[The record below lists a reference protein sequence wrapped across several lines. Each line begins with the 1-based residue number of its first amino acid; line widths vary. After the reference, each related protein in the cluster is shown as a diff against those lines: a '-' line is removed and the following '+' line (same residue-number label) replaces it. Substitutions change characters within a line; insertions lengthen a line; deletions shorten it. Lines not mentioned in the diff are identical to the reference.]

1 MVCDEDQQLTAEA
14 LEAARIAVNKCPTR
28 PTSGEFHGRGPNGRL
43 PVVDVI
49 DGEGYLLMTN
59 QLLLICDKLETPIDN
74 QPQVPKEKGTLG
86 FPGIC
91 FFHAFV
97 TNEMGLS
104 VLFLYELVFILP
116 GDVMHIEGG
125 YAKK

>member
-1 MVCDEDQQLTAEA
+1 
-14 LEAARIAVNKCPTR
+14 
-28 PTSGEFHGRGPNGRL
+28 
-43 PVVDVI
+43 
-49 DGEGYLLMTN
+49 
-59 QLLLICDKLETPIDN
+59 
-74 QPQVPKEKGTLG
+74 VPKEKGTLG

>member
-1 MVCDEDQQLTAEA
+1 M
-14 LEAARIAVNKCPTR
+14 N
-28 PTSGEFHGRGPNGRL
+28 GRG
-43 PVVDVI
+43 
-49 DGEGYLLMTN
+49 
-59 QLLLICDKLETPIDN
+59 
-74 QPQVPKEKGTLG
+74 PKEKGTLG
-86 FPGIC
+86 FPGIYIYLNLC